1 MDVIA
6 SSAFSTKIDS
16 HNDPDNQFVKHA
28 RRLFARDFNWKLVLA
43 GKHKLFEVLSY
54 FSFLCFILFTVMN
67 SEGRRLY
74 FLRVFCMCTHNV
86 QKKNLHNA

>member
-43 GKHKLFEVLSY
+43 GKHKLFEVLS
-54 FSFLCFILFTVMN
+54 FSKDTSLFFVLFFLL
-67 SEGRRLY
+67 
-74 FLRVFCMCTHNV
+74 
-86 QKKNLHNA
+86 